1 MTGFYWLTLGILSA
15 WRVTHLLQAEDGP
28 WDIVARLR
36 LWAADGVLG
45 RLLDCFY
52 CLSIWV
58 SLPLAAAIGEGWL
71 ERALLWPA
79 LSGGAILLQHMA
91 DRPPPIAHV
100 EHLPEAA
107 KENDDGVLRK

>member
-1 MTGFYWLTLGILSA
+1 MGFYWLTLGILSA

-28 WDIVARLR
+28 WDFVVRLR
-36 LWAADGVLG
+36 LWAADGFWG

-58 SLPLAAAIGEGWL
+58 ALPLAAAIGESWL

-79 LSGGAILLQHMA
+79 LSGGEILLQQMTDRTVPAA
-91 DRPPPIAHV
+91 DV
-100 EHLPEAA
+100 EDISEAG
-107 KENDDGVLRK
+107 KENDDGLLRK